1 MLAAL
6 LLIAVGCVIW
16 ISRRVVGYWINP
28 VSVYLTVWSIAASA
42 SYLNWLNLYPISGW
56 AWTIMLMSSA
66 AFAIGGLTVALASRR
81 PTEKRVTREVDSEW
95 SADTERLV
103 RKAILVLCA
112 AALVAVLYDW
122 FQLLRTYGS
131 VSNIILSS
139 NTIYVN
145 RITGVSSASSIPY
158 LSSFALCASALAGV
172 AIAKM
177 RKWKLIYLLP
187 LVVVAMDSVAAM
199 GRTGILM
206 ALGLYVFPSFMI
218 RGTEIRRRLPSLRR
232 LVYVPLLL
240 AVFAGTNLLRDAR
253 GGIENYE
260 LPDSAVLTALES
272 MGLFRPSLYMYVAGP
287 PVSFSES
294 LDHDRESLGKG
305 EVPGMQT
312 FAPIFRVL
320 SRADI
325 IDRVSYYEEFVA
337 LGTSRSMNVGT
348 YLKDVYID
356 FGELGC
362 VAFAYLFGILS
373 MWIFHRATQRHSLSW
388 IGLAMF
394 ILVYIT
400 LSPQTNLMRLG
411 YFVIPSVSMWIIG
424 LSLDRKLARRG

>member
-1 MLAAL
+1 
-6 LLIAVGCVIW
+6 
-16 ISRRVVGYWINP
+16 
-28 VSVYLTVWSIAASA
+28 
-42 SYLNWLNLYPISGW
+42 
-56 AWTIMLMSSA
+56 
-66 AFAIGGLTVALASRR
+66 
-81 PTEKRVTREVDSEW
+81 
-95 SADTERLV
+95 
-103 RKAILVLCA
+103 
-112 AALVAVLYDW
+112 
-122 FQLLRTYGS
+122 
-131 VSNIILSS
+131 
-139 NTIYVN
+139 
-145 RITGVSSASSIPY
+145 
-158 LSSFALCASALAGV
+158 
-172 AIAKM
+172 
-177 RKWKLIYLLP
+177 
-187 LVVVAMDSVAAM
+187 
-199 GRTGILM
+199 
-206 ALGLYVFPSFMI
+206 
-218 RGTEIRRRLPSLRR
+218 
-232 LVYVPLLL
+232 
-240 AVFAGTNLLRDAR
+240 
-253 GGIENYE
+253 
-260 LPDSAVLTALES
+260 
-272 MGLFRPSLYMYVAGP
+272 MYVAGP